1 VQNFADAVK
10 KNGDEVVATEFFN
23 PGNRDFR
30 SILTKI
36 SRDKPDAIV
45 LFMFYEES
53 SSLLQQRVQM
63 NIKTPIYSASPSYE
77 PKLLQLAGPL
87 PTASSCPPL
96 SSRQSRSQG
105 EVVRRGYRTR
115 YGSEPSMFA
124 AQAYDATNIMLNAIV
139 AAGPNPTRQK
149 VRDALAATRN
159 FAGVTGDTT
168 FDPKT
173 REPSKTLTR
182 MEIVDGK
189 FKVLR

>member
-1 VQNFADAVK
+1 MKLTFTQKEYQRLLELIHLGMWVVTGYQGEETAAAKRYFALD
-10 KNGDEVVATEFFN
+10 
-23 PGNRDFR
+23 
-30 SILTKI
+30 
-36 SRDKPDAIV
+36 
-45 LFMFYEES
+45 
-53 SSLLQQRVQM
+53 Q
-63 NIKTPIYSASPSYE
+63 
-77 PKLLQLAGPL
+77 KLLQLAGPAANGVFL
-87 PTASSCPPL
+87 PTTFVADNPDPKVKSFV
-96 SSRQSRSQG
+96 
-105 EVVRRGYRTR
+105 EGYRTR